1 MFLSGFPL
9 EVGGTTKCSTSP
21 VQTTGNAELDSRRA
35 VARLTQRCEESLRGK
50 LKHNPGSPEDL
61 AAMVKEVA
69 LSPEIQPYIEQVHS
83 VHLIMGILEVEFS
96 AAGYPDRYVSY
107 VGVDGT
113 GSRYKLRT
121 LARPIPAVASH
132 CEWIQSPDGTVC
144 VAEAMDEQGRVI
156 ARARVS
162 LEHQDQQDLVPYQGE
177 GGIHTVE
184 EAAMKMV
191 RTFILQQEKKKD
203 I

>member
-1 MFLSGFPL
+1 MILPGFPL
-9 EVGGTTKCSTSP
+9 EVGGTKKCSTSSAAA
-21 VQTTGNAELDSRRA
+21 TGDAELDSRRA
-35 VARLTQRCEESLRGK
+35 VSRLAQRCEEALRRE
-50 LKHNPGSPEDL
+50 LKRSRGSPEDL
-61 AAMVKEVA
+61 ASMVKEVA
-69 LSPEIQPYIEQVHS
+69 FSPENQPYIEQVRS
-83 VHLIMGILEVEFS
+83 VHLIEGILEVEFS
-96 AAGYPDRYVSY
+96 AVGYPERYVSY

-121 LARPIPAVASH
+121 LARPIPVMASR

-162 LEHQDQQDLVPYQGE
+162 LEHQEGQEQQDLVPYRGE
-177 GGIHTVE
+177 GGIHAVG

-191 RTFILQQEKKKD
+191 RTLILQQEH
-203 I
+203 